1 MVSKDKDKK
10 KKELM
15 NAFELAIAKTLTK
28 TDLDP
33 LGAAAVIL
41 KLALNIYHD
50 QLKDKYAVEEVI
62 FHALKTI
69 DTDWFDDNM
78 EDIMSQMNK
87 LDQRQQ
93 LMVVTMEECGE
104 LVQACSKILRR
115 QELYADTKYVQN
127 LKDEIGDVYTMLKLM
142 VEHDVV
148 SWDELEKRNDHKR
161 EKLKRWSDLIE

>member
-1 MVSKDKDKK
+1 
-10 KKELM
+10 
-15 NAFELAIAKTLTK
+15 
-28 TDLDP
+28 
-33 LGAAAVIL
+33 
-41 KLALNIYHD
+41 
-50 QLKDKYAVEEVI
+50 
-62 FHALKTI
+62 
-69 DTDWFDDNM
+69 
-78 EDIMSQMNK
+78 MSQMNK

-161 EKLKRWSDLIE
+161 EKLKNGATSLNKKDIEKKKMMDDFELAIAKSMTKTNLDPLGSLQFYSNLHLLFTTTILKISTQ